1 MSILVNCPT
10 RWVTPE
16 RKVALTK
23 GITGTK
29 FLSTWHNI
37 FSQPIKYELCLHGIC
52 YYLSNKL
59 KLEWDSQAR
68 NLYIQY
74 PFMGICY
81 HAAFSKPLPRN
92 PIYSNLS
99 SRSRQDYLI
108 VERFHNTSPSRIIVI
123 VLIMR
128 QQWLGRTST
137 GNAGRLINAGWV
149 KMVTTLQLRSDEDR
163 KKVPKILIAGQFKLI

>member
-1 MSILVNCPT
+1 
-10 RWVTPE
+10 
-16 RKVALTK
+16 
-23 GITGTK
+23 
-29 FLSTWHNI
+29 
-37 FSQPIKYELCLHGIC
+37 
-52 YYLSNKL
+52 
-59 KLEWDSQAR
+59 
-68 NLYIQY
+68 
-74 PFMGICY
+74 MGICY
-81 HAAFSKPLPRN
+81 HTAFSKPLPRN
-92 PIYSNLS
+92 PIYSNMS

-163 KKVPKILIAGQFKLI
+163 KKVPKILIAGQFKLILCHFMPWILKSYLDIQTRYGNPDMQILGTLKIKIQVYGFFNMPSKNMGSKLIFRFAINL